1 MSDNGGPIDQPRLDE
16 LTALY
21 RVAALSNVRGDMPA
35 IVNEILRLVSDL
47 VSCRNPALF
56 LFDEEA
62 SEMNVHFQD
71 PKDDTTMNLSD
82 CGLVRR
88 VYTSRNAEYSN
99 DISGDPDGNAL
110 AVAMKARHI
119 AGAPL
124 TLGDNVLGVLT
135 AVHSERGAFT
145 QSDIR
150 LISILAD
157 RAALTIE
164 NSRLMTTLERQVQ
177 ELESLQRL
185 SRLLTTSDSLEYV
198 ISESVRIVTEAVDCE
213 KAAILLY
220 DPVENALIARE
231 PVYGLNEKEVEA
243 LRVPLS
249 EPSLAGTV
257 FRTNTPLSSNDAVND
272 AWVSSHFREILGI
285 KTLAAIPLTTG
296 PRPIGILKAINARK
310 GFFRNEDVRL
320 LSLLGAQVGSVIEA
334 MQARDRERG
343 LMSEL
348 REVDRTRS
356 EFISMLAHEL
366 RGPMTTVMGF
376 GYTLRDNADKI
387 DEEKKIQIISTIVRE
402 VERLSRMVS
411 DLLDL
416 SRMEAGTVKYDLEPV
431 ELKEF
436 TESLVQTHGSLRADH
451 LVQIEVPDDIP
462 KILADRDRLHQVL
475 INLLTNAT
483 RYSPEGTMI
492 TVGAVPDGDQV
503 SVSVTDQGIGISGED
518 VDRIFEKFAMLP
530 KPAWVKKGTG
540 LGLFITRGIVEAMG
554 GRVWVESEQGKGTT
568 MGFTIPRADGA

>member
-1 MSDNGGPIDQPRLDE
+1 MDTDRGPIDTPRPDE

-21 RVAALSNVRGDMPA
+21 RVAALSNFRGDTPA
-35 IVNEILRLVSDL
+35 IVNEILRLVSEL
-47 VSCRNPALF
+47 VSCRHPLLF
-56 LFDEEA
+56 LYDEEA
-62 SEMNVHFQD
+62 NEMNVHFQD
-71 PKDDTTMNLSD
+71 PKDDTTMSLGD
-82 CGLVRR
+82 LGLVRR
-88 VYTSRNAEYSN
+88 VFSSRNAEYSN
-99 DISGDPDGNAL
+99 DMSGDPDGNAL
-110 AVAMKARHI
+110 ALALKARQI
-119 AGAPL
+119 AAAPL
-124 TLGDNVLGVLT
+124 VLGEKVLGVLA
-135 AVHSERGAFT
+135 AVHSQRGAFT
-145 QSDIR
+145 QSDVR

-164 NSRLMTTLERQVQ
+164 NSRLVTTLERQVA

-185 SRLLTTSDSLEYV
+185 SRLLTTSDSLDYV

-220 DPVENALIARE
+220 DPVENALLAQE
-231 PVYGLNEKEVEA
+231 PVYGLDEEQVQA
-243 LRVPLS
+243 LQVSLV

-257 FRTNTPLSSNDAVND
+257 FRTNTPLSSNDAAND
-272 AWVSSHFREILGI
+272 AWVSAHFRDILGI
-285 KTLAAIPLTTG
+285 TTLAAIPLTTG

-310 GFFRNEDVRL
+310 GFFRTEDMRL
-320 LSLLGAQVGSVIEA
+320 LSLLGTQIGSVIEA
-334 MQARDRERG
+334 MQGRDRERA

-376 GYTLRDNADKI
+376 GYTLRDSSDKI
-387 DEEKKIQIISTIVRE
+387 DEEKKIQIIATIVRE

-416 SRMEAGTVKYDLEPV
+416 SRMEAGSVKYDVEPV

-436 TESLVQTHGSLRADH
+436 VEGLVTTHGSLRADH
-451 LVQIEVPDDIP
+451 LIEVDIPDDIP
-462 KILADRDRLHQVL
+462 KVMADKDRLHQVVM
-475 INLLTNAT
+475 NLLTNGT
-483 RYSPEGTMI
+483 RYAPEGTVI
-492 TVGAVPDGDQV
+492 TVHGVADGANVVV
-503 SVSVTDQGIGISGED
+503 SVEDQGIGISEED

-540 LGLFITRGIVEAMG
+540 LGLFITKGIVEAMG
-554 GRVWVESEQGKGTT
+554 GKVWAKSEQGKGTT
-568 MGFTIPRADGA
+568 FFFTVPRADA